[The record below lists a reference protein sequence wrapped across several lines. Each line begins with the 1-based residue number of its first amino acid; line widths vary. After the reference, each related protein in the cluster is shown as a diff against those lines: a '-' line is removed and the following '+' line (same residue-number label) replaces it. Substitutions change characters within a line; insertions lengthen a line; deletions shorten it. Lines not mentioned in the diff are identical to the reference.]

1 MKTKKQKLF
10 VVLTG
15 IFIVNVMLAEYL
27 GVKIFSLEST
37 FGVQQAKILIFG
49 KYFSFDLTAGVLLWP
64 VVFIMTDIVNEHF
77 GVKGVKFIS
86 WLAAILIFYSFIF
99 TYFAIKLS
107 PADWWI
113 EANKLKGIVNMQSAF
128 SVVFGQGMWIIA
140 GSIIAFLVGQILDA
154 LIFQKIKTMLNGKML
169 WLRATISTVI
179 SQFIDSYLVLFI
191 AFYIGSNW
199 NFQTVLSIG
208 TGNYIYK
215 FAVAIIMIP
224 VLYLFHFFIKS
235 YLKNDNLKQED

>member
-1 MKTKKQKLF
+1 MKSKRQKLF

-15 IFIVNVMLAEYL
+15 VFIVNVMLAEYI

-37 FGVQQAKILIFG
+37 LGVQQAKILIFG

-64 VVFIMTDIVNEHF
+64 VVFVMTDIVNEHF

-107 PADWWI
+107 PAEWWI
-113 EANKLKGIVNMQSAF
+113 EINKSKGIVNMQSAF

-154 LIFQKIKTMLNGKML
+154 LIFQKIKKMLNGKML

-224 VLYLFHFFIKS
+224 VLYLFHFLIKS